1 MASAHHDP
9 LMRPASAAESRPGEP
24 SLFDLLPKAEPDT
37 RQQAAVVAGSVAKQ
51 RRAEILRLLHEHGP
65 QTLFELA
72 RWLQVPDHAISG
84 RITDLKRDC
93 LIEPTGERRPNPR
106 SGVKCE
112 VYRCRYSDHLADTKH
127 HANKARAGGGPATPA

>member
-1 MASAHHDP
+1 
-9 LMRPASAAESRPGEP
+9 MRPASTVADRGVTRPAEPG
-24 SLFDLLPKAEPDT
+24 LFDLLPRPEADT

-51 RRAEILRLLHEHGP
+51 RRAEILRLLQEHGP
-65 QTLFELA
+65 QTLFELS

-106 SGVKCE
+106 SGVRCD
-112 VYRCRYSDHLADTKH
+112 VYRLA
-127 HANKARAGGGPATPA
+127 ARHQT